1 MQWSVLGRLVNKDI
15 QTYTTTSLS
24 IAFNRDPSCHL
35 QRFDFDCNGAR
46 CTEPTGWNPCH
57 ATDGAREHKLT
68 AWSGFGLTHG
78 RQGWQPQSVGSEVTM
93 STDFLKSHQEHSGV
107 TLLGLRM
114 AQAAK
119 SHYRVNIFLS
129 FLTTQREHDL
139 KGVKKKMGVQS
150 LLSNKRKICC
160 PS

>member
-15 QTYTTTSLS
+15 QTYTITSLS
-24 IAFNRDPSCHL
+24 LAFNRDPSCHL
-35 QRFDFDCNGAR
+35 QRFDFDCSGAR

-68 AWSGFGLTHG
+68 AWSGFGLTYG
-78 RQGWQPQSVGSEVTM
+78 RQGRQPQSVGSEVT

-119 SHYRVNIFLS
+119 SHYRVEKKIIFGDS
-129 FLTTQREHDL
+129 KRTRFEGCQ
-139 KGVKKKMGVQS
+139 KKNGGAKSAVK
-150 LLSNKRKICC
+150 
-160 PS
+160 